1 MEREDVKKII
11 ELFISWNGESDAID
25 VANLDAGADYVYD
38 CISAENDT
46 STDSSTVSM
55 KVNGDT
61 EWDEIYKFMRA
72 HTCSDSTIY
81 ITNAL

>member
-25 VANLDAGADYVYD
+25 VANLDAGIDYVYD
-38 CISAENDT
+38 CIS
-46 STDSSTVSM
+46 TDSSTISM
-55 KVNGDT
+55 KVDGDT